1 MTISLHFTPRI
12 IIFHHRLDYRG
23 FPELWKCPEV
33 PLEET
38 RNIRTVLCFDSY
50 GNAKGELYVIVPVTH
65 PALWN

>member
-1 MTISLHFTPRI
+1 MLHQ
-12 IIFHHRLDYRG
+12 RLDYRA
-23 FPELWKCPEV
+23 FPELWECPEV

-65 PALWN
+65 PALN